1 MEETHLVSIVIIDLL
16 VGVGTG
22 WLAAA
27 IAGTRGC
34 DFWGTIALGVLGASA
49 GPTFFEVID
58 PDAVGLVA
66 ITIEA
71 TVGAMIVLTIAQQRP
86 V

>member
-1 MEETHLVSIVIIDLL
+1 MEETHLVGIVIIDLL
-16 VGVGTG
+16 VGAGIG

-27 IAGTRGC
+27 IGGTRGC
-34 DFWGTIALGVLGASA
+34 DFWGTIGLGVLGASV
-49 GPTFFEVID
+49 GPAFFEVVD
-58 PDAVGLVA
+58 PNAVGLVA
-66 ITIEA
+66 VTIEA